1 MNWYELISF
10 IWLKRS
16 EVELL
21 SLPPCYSQADLGS
34 CLVSR
39 GMMRRV
45 ARCVKQAARVLL
57 PGHCSPTWGTSKA
70 AQDAVGTTN
79 RFWIANPLEF
89 DSVAFGHKPTLQT
102 WGLCWHHL
110 WAETTPRHCALFG
123 KATAG
128 ALVSETRMINVFL
141 RFLQNHH
148 IKVFRNRKPLRQTFS
163 T

>member
-21 SLPPCYSQADLGS
+21 SLTPCYSQADLGS

-45 ARCVKQAARVLL
+45 ARCVKQATRVLL

-79 RFWIANPLEF
+79 TDGHIVFLLFFHFRHDLSIKILFIRFWITNPLEF

-128 ALVSETRMINVFL
+128 GLG
-141 RFLQNHH
+141 
-148 IKVFRNRKPLRQTFS
+148 FRDKNE
-163 T
+163 